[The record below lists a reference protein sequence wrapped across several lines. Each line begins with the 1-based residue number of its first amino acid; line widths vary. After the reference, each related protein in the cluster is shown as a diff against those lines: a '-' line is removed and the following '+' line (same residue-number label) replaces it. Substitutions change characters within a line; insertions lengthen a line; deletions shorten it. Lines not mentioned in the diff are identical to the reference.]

1 MSNPNRVTLDLDAIV
16 PEKDV
21 VLKLDGKEH
30 PLVPVTVDNFVK
42 NIQTMEK
49 LGTGQLDMATEKNV
63 IVEMLEQVFPSVEKG
78 RFGKLS
84 MLQLNQL
91 LTFARSNSGEE
102 EVSKE
107 AEGNPPKAAA

>member
-1 MSNPNRVTLDLDAIV
+1 MANPNRVVLDLDAIV

-30 PLVPVTVDNFVK
+30 ALVPVTVDNFVK
-42 NIQTMEK
+42 NMKTMEK
-49 LGTGQLDMATEKNV
+49 LGTGALDTEKEKNM

-78 RFGKLS
+78 RFGRLT
-84 MLQLNQL
+84 MQQLNQL

-102 EVSKE
+102 EVATE
-107 AEGNPPKAAA
+107 AQGNPPMAAA

>member
-1 MSNPNRVTLDLDAIV
+1 MSKKVVLDLDAIV

-30 PLVPVTVDNFVK
+30 PLVPVTVDNFVRNMK
-42 NIQTMEK
+42 TMQK
-49 LGTGQLDMATEKNV
+49 LGTGTLDTEEEKNV
-63 IVEMLEQVFPSVEKG
+63 IVAMLSQVFPSVPEG

-84 MLQLNQL
+84 MPQLNQL

-102 EVSKE
+102 EVATE
-107 AEGNPPKAAA
+107 AQGNPPTAAA